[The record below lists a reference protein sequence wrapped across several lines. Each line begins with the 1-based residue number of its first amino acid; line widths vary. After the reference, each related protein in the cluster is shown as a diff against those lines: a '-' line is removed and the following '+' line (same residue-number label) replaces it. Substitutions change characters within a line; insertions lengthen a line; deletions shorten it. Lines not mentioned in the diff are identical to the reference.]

1 MNDARYDSLPES
13 PFSRLRSLL
22 ADIQPG
28 NTPIDMTIGEPRH
41 PFPALVQ
48 ETLAGNLAGFG
59 KYPPIRGTRDL
70 RSAIG
75 DWLQRRYD
83 PGAMLDPDR
92 HVLPLSGTREGLFLV
107 ASVISPPPDRAAE
120 RPVVVL
126 PNPYYPCY
134 AAAALAADAEPVY
147 LPATRHTGFLPDLEM
162 LDPALLAR
170 TSCLYLCSPS
180 NPQGAVA
187 DEAYLRRAVELARAH
202 DFVLIGDECYSEI
215 YDGAPPPGLLSV
227 AAGTGS
233 FANVLVF
240 NSLSKR
246 SNLPGLRSGFCAG
259 DERLIR
265 VFTAFRNVAA
275 PQMPLPLQAVS
286 AAIWA
291 DETHVEE
298 NRRLYARKFAS
309 LRELGLEPPAGGF
322 FLWLDIGKHGDSEQI
337 ARRLWRESG
346 VRVLPGAY
354 LGADYHGE
362 NPGEGYIRLAL
373 VQDEDT
379 TRTALER
386 IGKTLGDTAQ

>member
-1 MNDARYDSLPES
+1 MNDARFDSLPES

-22 ADIQPG
+22 ADIQPDSS
-28 NTPIDMTIGEPRH
+28 PIDMTIGEPRH
-41 PFPALVQ
+41 AFVGLVQ

-59 KYPPIRGTRDL
+59 KYPPIRGTGEL
-70 RSAIG
+70 RGAIG
-75 DWLQRRYD
+75 GWLRRRYGHGD
-83 PGAMLDPDR
+83 LLDPER

-107 ASVISPPPDRAAE
+107 APFISPPPDRAAA
-120 RPVVVL
+120 RPAIIL

-134 AAAALAADAEPVY
+134 AAAALAADADPVY
-147 LPATRHTGFLPDLEM
+147 LPATAGTGFLPDLEA

-187 DEAYLRRAVELARAH
+187 DEAYLLRALELARRH

-215 YDGAPPPGLLSV
+215 YDSAPPPGLLPV

-259 DERLIR
+259 DEALIR
-265 VFTAFRNVAA
+265 RFATFRNVAA

-291 DETHVEE
+291 DEAHVEE
-298 NRRLYARKFAS
+298 NRRLYARKFAIV
-309 LRELGLEPPAGGF
+309 RELGLEPPAGGF
-322 FLWLDIGKHGDSEQI
+322 FLWLDIREHGGSEEVT
-337 ARRLWRESG
+337 RWLWRETG

-354 LGADYHGE
+354 LGAEYNGE

-386 IGKTLGDTAQ
+386 IGKTLGDTT